1 MDEVERLLEKR
12 RWAKT
17 CLRVN
22 IAAPEEIEV
31 RGKVKVAHL
40 RSNVLRKDKEP
51 ELYEAIKG
59 IAPEWWGDET
69 RVTLNKDVVCQKHR
83 DGNEGYS
90 WMLWLGDYTQGGE
103 LHFEDGVVIKDKGVW
118 HKFQGQIPHWN
129 TPHEGGTK
137 YSVILYRSTKQSK
150 HELLQGYKKRK
161 NDAAAAANLGGDVG
175 VPQGV
180 VGGMV
185 GREAS

>member
-1 MDEVERLLEKR
+1 MDEVKRLLEKR

-40 RSNVLRKDKEP
+40 RSNILRKDKEP
-51 ELYEAIKG
+51 ELCEAIKG

-118 HKFQGQIPHWN
+118 HKFQGQVAHWN

-161 NDAAAAANLGGDVG
+161 KDVAAAAATLEGDVG
-175 VPQGV
+175 EPQGL
-180 VGGMV
+180 VGQAWPTG
-185 GREAS
+185 